1 MCSRIRL
8 ICTPSVM
15 NKRPEHQVGLFAATL
30 RFGAVVDQLRTPLAQ
45 PLQGRSQNEVS
56 EETNLYSSYVVTK
69 MHMGVQ
75 ARPKPVDEGHRTD
88 MHRRLVKPTS
98 QQRRQ
103 TQTMGNRRIGG
114 EQAARERRD
123 HNPKLQP

>member
-1 MCSRIRL
+1 
-8 ICTPSVM
+8 M

-30 RFGAVVDQLRTPLAQ
+30 RFGAVVDQFRTPLAQ

-88 MHRRLVKPTS
+88 TSMAQTVHREPAFL
-98 QQRRQ
+98 RRKQ
-103 TQTMGNRRIGG
+103 VELRTGLSRSTICQ
-114 EQAARERRD
+114 
-123 HNPKLQP
+123 